1 MTSMLYV
8 NGQIFDGRKALPEGC
23 ALLVEAGK
31 VRAIGPAA
39 QFEGH
44 AGPIFDLQGDTLMP
58 GLIDCHVHLTMSG
71 DGKAASGEGNSHA
84 ALTLQAL
91 QNAQASLAGGVTALR
106 DCGGVDYVEFAVR
119 DACNSGRFL
128 GPHIRVSGKVIC
140 MTGGTKWK
148 IGRVADGA
156 AEVVKAVREQIYMG
170 CDCIKLMATGAVL
183 HPGTDIEDAQ
193 YTEAELASGVDEASR
208 FRKPTA
214 AHAIGTKGILN
225 AARAGV
231 TSIEHGML
239 MTDETV
245 QIMLERG
252 IYLVPTLAAIEQVLL
267 HPDAVPAPSLAK
279 AQRVARRHRESV
291 GMYYRAGGRIA
302 MGADT
307 GTLCN
312 PHGNNAQELR
322 YMVACGMSAPDA
334 LASATS
340 LAADLLR
347 LPDRGFLAEG
357 QIADMLLVRGDPLI
371 DIERVAD
378 RRHHRLV
385 FKSGAV
391 VGGPEADAAASTR
404 AWAAAH

>member
-1 MTSMLYV
+1 MLYL
-8 NGQIFDGRKALPEGC
+8 NGKLFDGRDALPPGH
-23 ALLVEAGK
+23 ALLVEEGR
-31 VRAIGPAA
+31 VRAIAPAA

-44 AGPIFDLQGDTLMP
+44 AGPRFDLRGDTLLP

-71 DGKAASGEGNSHA
+71 DGKAVTGQGSGHA

-91 QNAQASLAGGVTALR
+91 ENAQASLRGGVTALR
-106 DCGGVDYVEFAVR
+106 DCGGVDHVEFAVR

-128 GPHIRVSGKVIC
+128 GPHIKVSGKVIC

-148 IGRVADGA
+148 IARVADGPD
-156 AEVVKAVREQIYMG
+156 EVVKAVREQIYMG

-193 YTEAELASGVDEASR
+193 YTEEELTAGVNEARR

-214 AHAIGTKGILN
+214 AHAIGTQGILN

-231 TSIEHGML
+231 TSIEHGMF

-245 QIMLERG
+245 RLMLERG
-252 IYLVPTLAAIEQVLL
+252 IFLVPTLAAIEHVLL
-267 HPDAVPAPSLAK
+267 NPDAVSPVSLAK
-279 AQRVARRHRESV
+279 AQRVAQRHRESV

-312 PHGNNAQELR
+312 PHGENAQELR
-322 YMVACGMSAPDA
+322 YMVACGMSPRDA
-334 LASATS
+334 LAGATS
-340 LAADLLR
+340 VAADLLR
-347 LPDRGFLAEG
+347 LPDRGTLKEG
-357 QIADMLLVRGDPLI
+357 QIADLLIVSGDPLS

-378 RRHHRLV
+378 RRNHRLV
-385 FKSGAV
+385 IKDGRV
-391 VGGPEADAAASTR
+391 VGGPESELPA
-404 AWAAAH
+404 